1 MTGEA
6 QGAARRVLINAADAP
21 QPAGG
26 YAQAVAVEGH
36 QRLLFISGQVPMS
49 PAGQVPEAFADQAD
63 QAWRNLDAQ
72 LVAAGMTRDDLVKV
86 TIYLADR
93 HDTLENREARRR
105 YLGDRSIAMTV
116 VIAGI
121 FDAAWLLEIE
131 GLAVR

>member
-1 MTGEA
+1 VTA
-6 QGAARRVLINAADAP
+6 QGRDGARRILVNAADAP

-36 QRLLFISGQVPMS
+36 RRLLFISGQIPMS
-49 PAGQVPEAFADQAD
+49 PAGRVPEAFADQAD

-86 TIYLADR
+86 TVFLADR
-93 HDTLENREARRR
+93 RHALENREARRR

-131 GLAVR
+131 GIAVL